1 VHFIDN
7 RKSLPVSYVVLLMS
21 TTQRRKPVD
30 TLIIGSHL
38 TKHLRPSYFS
48 PSLHILW
55 YANLVIC
62 SYKLCIEEVDNTS
75 LQ

>member
-7 RKSLPVSYVVLLMS
+7 RKSLQVSYVVLLMS

-38 TKHLRPSYFS
+38 TKHLRPPYFS
-48 PSLHILW
+48 PSLHIL
-55 YANLVIC
+55 
-62 SYKLCIEEVDNTS
+62 
-75 LQ
+75 